1 MMKIRYMIVG
11 LLGMLFMI
19 SCNDDDKEPVE
30 VSANQGQVRLTANT
44 DNVTAL
50 LFVEEVG
57 GFTYN
62 REVNSGWSAEGTQVI
77 NLDHGTYK
85 ALFYKFTGQ
94 NINVVPA
101 TLDNTVMFGD
111 IKFDAL
117 PENRAGEGEYVLPV
131 NELWLAE
138 SSTLANQ
145 EYIIPDVNAI
155 SHRLTRAVS
164 QVVVHIKQKDIEG
177 EEIPVFEDPSAID
190 GSAIGE
196 MILDISGVGTS
207 VTVDGATGSA
217 STYYTTTEAV
227 VDESGF
233 ITYAGPFVFPT
244 NDVNQNAQVNIVFNP
259 ETGIEIP
266 SIDLDIEGLL
276 QRNKK
281 LDITLW
287 IQKVNGNLDV
297 TLGAV
302 VEMDWDESN
311 YVEKDYNSAQ

>member
-1 MMKIRYMIVG
+1 MKIRYMIVG

-19 SCNDDDKEPVE
+19 SCNDEDKEPVE
-30 VSANQGQVRLTANT
+30 ISANQSQIRLTANT

-50 LFVEEVG
+50 LFVEEVS

-217 STYYTTTEAV
+217 STYYQMNSAILNEDGSVT
-227 VDESGF
+227 F
-233 ITYAGPFVFPT
+233 AGPFVFPT
-244 NDVNQNAQVNIVFNP
+244 GDVNQNAQLNIKFTP
-259 ETGIEIP
+259 TEGIIIP
-266 SIDLDIEGLL
+266 QIDYDIEGLL

-281 LDITLW
+281 LEITLW
-287 IQKVNGNLDV
+287 MQEVNGNLDV
-297 TLGAV
+297 TLGAIV
-302 VEMDWDESN
+302 VMDWDESN
-311 YVEKDYNSAQ
+311 YVEGDVNPTE